1 MAHLSLNETHFG
13 GSWIKEAANIYGKDF
28 RDFRIEMLCL
38 GLVILVT
45 SGWFVLVGGGLK
57 DFGNFQPE
65 N

>member
-1 MAHLSLNETHFG
+1 MAHLSLNETHILG
-13 GSWIKEAANIYGKDF
+13 GVGSKKQQTYMVKISGISS
-28 RDFRIEMLCL
+28 EMLCL